1 MILDTFIEFWYVI
14 FLFLIVAILY
24 ASAGFGGGSSY
35 LAILALTGLAYTEIR
50 AISILCNILVV
61 SGNVLFYYQKKSFDF
76 KKIIPLVILSVP
88 LAYLGGYIKITQSI
102 FFILFGFTLLFAAIT
117 MWISNKILSDH
128 EISTKPNLKKKSI
141 LWRFYW
147 FYFWNGWNWWWH
159 LFSTFITSN
168 KLGYSK
174 KNCSYCKYI
183 HFVKFIGWFWGT
195 NFKS

>member
-1 MILDTFIEFWYVI
+1 M
-14 FLFLIVAILY
+14 
-24 ASAGFGGGSSY
+24 
-35 LAILALTGLAYTEIR
+35 ALTGLAYTEIR

-128 EISTKPNLKKKSI
+128 EISTKPNLKKI
-141 LWRFYW
+141 
-147 FYFWNGWNWWWH
+147 YFMAVLLV
-159 LFSTFITSN
+159 LFLEWLELVVASF
-168 KLGYSK
+168 
-174 KNCSYCKYI
+174 
-183 HFVKFIGWFWGT
+183 
-195 NFKS
+195 